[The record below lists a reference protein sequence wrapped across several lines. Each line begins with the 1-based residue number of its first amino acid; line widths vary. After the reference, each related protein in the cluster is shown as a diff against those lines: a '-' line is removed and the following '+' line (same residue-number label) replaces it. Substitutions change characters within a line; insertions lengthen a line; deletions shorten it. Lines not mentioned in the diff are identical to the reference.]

1 MTFRA
6 PPINPFKSEPDEP
19 KEPEEMAVPEMPK
32 RVYLE
37 GPIEPI
43 RRKPSG
49 NGHKEED
56 VKIDIEDTD
65 SVEEKEEKKRQKAE
79 DDELDRM
86 REEAD
91 DAKIPGSGSLFNV
104 KKKHLPEFTRLNE
117 REVFTFAVGDV
128 QDYVLRRSDT
138 GEETSVYE
146 HFRDAIFRLKISLKG
161 EGRAENVAV
170 RQVDAEEKANAARG
184 SMNGI

>member
-6 PPINPFKSEPDEP
+6 PPKNPFKP
-19 KEPEEMAVPEMPK
+19 EPENEPEDVAMPEIPK
-32 RVYLE
+32 RVYLT
-37 GPIEPI
+37 GPVEPI
-43 RRKPSG
+43 PHKTEATG
-49 NGHKEED
+49 NGHDKEADKQVMED
-56 VKIDIEDTD
+56 ELTAD
-65 SVEEKEEKKRQKAE
+65 EKAEAERQKKEDAE
-79 DDELDRM
+79 LEKM

-117 REVFTFAVGDV
+117 REVFTFGVGDV
-128 QDYVLRRSDT
+128 QDAVLDLKRTD
-138 GEETSVYE
+138 SVFE
-146 HFRDAIFRLKISLKG
+146 IFKNSIFRLKISLKG
-161 EGRAENVAV
+161 EGRSENVAV